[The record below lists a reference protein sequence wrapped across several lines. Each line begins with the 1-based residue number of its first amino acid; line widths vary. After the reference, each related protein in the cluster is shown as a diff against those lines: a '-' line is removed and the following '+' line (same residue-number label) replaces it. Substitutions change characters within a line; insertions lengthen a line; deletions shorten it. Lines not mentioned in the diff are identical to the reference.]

1 MHLFLHTAAL
11 SLQNNDTLS
20 KIYTRGNTDI
30 EITKCNA
37 MLCIYQQ
44 FGTDEA
50 NYILKVL
57 HVKNDR
63 EICSGIYRIMFDT
76 LMAN

>member
-11 SLQNNDTLS
+11 SLQNNDTLF
-20 KIYTRGNTDI
+20 KFYTITRGNTDI

-50 NYILKVL
+50 NYILKL
-57 HVKNDR
+57 YISC
-63 EICSGIYRIMFDT
+63 E
-76 LMAN
+76 